1 MERESHGIDAGSSEE
16 EERKR
21 RREALDVLLEAR
33 DRLLAQMTEDVLS
46 HRELILDGSGEEG
59 LFRFDLEEIEDRYSA
74 RLNALNSLLENLEYR
89 NPRIKHRIETL
100 TTTPRALKKDLSSLL
115 ARMEQW
121 DLVDLHVAPLDGEE
135 MLVVVALTADEYP
148 D

>member
-1 MERESHGIDAGSSEE
+1 MERESYGVDAGSSEE

-59 LFRFDLEEIEDRYSA
+59 LFHFDLEEIEDRYSA

-100 TTTPRALKKDLSSLL
+100 TTTSRALKKDLSSLL
-115 ARMEQW
+115 ARMDQW
-121 DLVDLHVAPLDGEE
+121 DLVDLHVAPLNGEE
-135 MLVVVALTADEYP
+135 LLVVVALTADEYP

>member
-1 MERESHGIDAGSSEE
+1 MRRESSDVEARRED
-16 EERKR
+16 EERNR

-33 DRLLAQMTEDVLS
+33 DRLLAQMTDDVLS
-46 HRELILDGSGEEG
+46 NRDMILDGSGSEG

-89 NPRIKHRIETL
+89 NPRIRHRIETL
-100 TTTPRALKKDLSSLL
+100 TTTSRALKKDVSALL
-115 ARMEQW
+115 GKLDQW
-121 DLVDLHVAPLDGEE
+121 DLVDLDVSKLEGDE
-135 MLVVVALTADEYP
+135 MLVVLALTADEYP

>member
-89 NPRIKHRIETL
+89 NPRIKHRVETL

-115 ARMEQW
+115 ARMDQW

>member
-1 MERESHGIDAGSSEE
+1 MRRESSDVEARRED
-16 EERKR
+16 EERNR

-33 DRLLAQMTEDVLS
+33 DRLLAQMTDDVLS
-46 HRELILDGSGEEG
+46 NRDMILDGSGTEG

-89 NPRIKHRIETL
+89 NPRIRHRIETL
-100 TTTPRALKKDLSSLL
+100 TTTSHTLKKDVSALL
-115 ARMEQW
+115 GKLDQW
-121 DLVDLHVAPLDGEE
+121 DLVDIDVSKLEGEE
-135 MLVVVALTADEYP
+135 MLVVLALTADEYP

>member
-1 MERESHGIDAGSSEE
+1 MERESHGVDADSSE

-46 HRELILDGSGEEG
+46 HRELILDGSAEEG

-115 ARMEQW
+115 ARMDQW
-121 DLVDLHVAPLDGEE
+121 DLVDLHVAPLGPEE

>member
-1 MERESHGIDAGSSEE
+1 MRRESSDLEARRED
-16 EERKR
+16 EERNR

-33 DRLLAQMTEDVLS
+33 DRLLAQMTDDVLS
-46 HRELILDGSGEEG
+46 NRDMILDGSGSEG

-89 NPRIKHRIETL
+89 NPRIRHRIETL
-100 TTTPRALKKDLSSLL
+100 TTTSRALKKDVSALL
-115 ARMEQW
+115 GKLDQW
-121 DLVDLHVAPLDGEE
+121 DLVDIDVSKLEGEE
-135 MLVVVALTADEYP
+135 MLVVLALTADEYP

>member
-1 MERESHGIDAGSSEE
+1 MERESHGIEAGSSEE

-115 ARMEQW
+115 ARMDQW

>member
-1 MERESHGIDAGSSEE
+1 MEREGHGIDAGSSEE
-16 EERKR
+16 ERNR
-21 RREALDVLLEAR
+21 RREALDVLIEAR

-46 HRELILDGSGEEG
+46 HRELILDGSGEDG

-100 TTTPRALKKDLSSLL
+100 TTTPRALRKDLSSLL
-115 ARMEQW
+115 SRMDQW
-121 DLVDLHVAPLDGEE
+121 DLVDLHVAPLGEDE